1 MKIYLNEFIK
11 SDLYRYYGKTDLNTL
26 LKAYL
31 KNATFRTQVSIRLCQ
46 SKSKIEVF
54 FGKILYKIN
63 RNKKNISISPQTKIG
78 YGLYIGHNG
87 PVIINPT
94 AAIGNNVNLSQY
106 TTIGANE
113 GKAATIGN
121 NVYIGPNVCVV
132 EDVSIEDNVTIGAGA
147 IVTKDLPKNATAAGN
162 YARVLNFKNP
172 ARYIKNKWKA

>member
-106 TTIGANE
+106 TTIG
-113 GKAATIGN
+113 GK
-121 NVYIGPNVCVV
+121 
-132 EDVSIEDNVTIGAGA
+132 
-147 IVTKDLPKNATAAGN
+147 
-162 YARVLNFKNP
+162 
-172 ARYIKNKWKA
+172 